1 MNPDSQAL
9 TTQPAQQA
17 VVIPEPVS
25 PTPSPSDVAIANPQS
40 SVAVPPKATTAQ
52 DMPAQAATPDAAQ
65 PEAAA
70 PAQAQPEQSAGQ
82 VAQ

>member
-40 SVAVPPKATTAQ
+40 SVAVQPKATTAQ
-52 DMPAQAATPDAAQ
+52 DMPAQAATPDAAP

-70 PAQAQPEQSAGQ
+70 PAQAPPEQSAGQ